1 MIKEQ
6 LEEIGI
12 KNNDTL
18 MVHSSLKAIGMDG
31 QTFIDELCNYLN
43 NGLLIFPTH
52 TWGIIKE
59 DGQIFDIEKTPS
71 NVGMLTNI
79 ALNDKRF
86 KRSFHPT
93 HSVCAY
99 GKNRDRYLACDLLVN
114 SPVSP
119 KGCFGVL
126 RNLRAKIL
134 FVGAPLSK
142 NTFVH
147 SIEEASNVP
156 NRFTEHRY
164 HFITKFGNKKLD
176 YYMPRH
182 FNKDCPHI
190 SDNYEKLLPF
200 MLKYGIAKEGTIGY
214 AKSYLVDA
222 FFCYKLVRHI
232 LRQDIHAFD
241 DKRDIDKYL
250 TDFKKEE

>member
-1 MIKEQ
+1 MIQKQ
-6 LEEIGI
+6 LKEIGI
-12 KNNDTL
+12 YNNDTL
-18 MVHSSLKAIGMDG
+18 MIHSSLKALGIDG
-31 QTFIDELCNYLN
+31 KEFIDELCEYLN
-43 NGLLIFPTH
+43 DGLLIFPTH

-59 DGQIFDIEKTPS
+59 DEQFFDVLNTKS

-99 GKNRDRYLACDLLVN
+99 GKNKDSYLACDLKAN
-114 SPVSP
+114 TPVP
-119 KGCFGVL
+119 PNGCFGAL
-126 RNLRAKIL
+126 KDLRAKIL
-134 FVGAPLSK
+134 FIGAPLSK

-147 SIEEASNVP
+147 SIEEEFNVP
-156 NRFTEHRY
+156 NRFTEHKY
-164 HFITKFGNKKLD
+164 HFITKYGDERYD

-182 FNKDCPHI
+182 FNKDCLHI

-200 MLKYGIAKEGTIGY
+200 MLKYSMAKEGTIGY

-222 FFCYKLVRHI
+222 LGCYKLVSHI
-232 LRQDIHAFD
+232 LKHDIHAFD
-241 DKRDIDKYL
+241 DQRDIAKYL
-250 TDFKKEE
+250 TDFEKEE